1 MYQEGRRGCFHFLY
15 WVGVPRWIA
24 GFKVDVM
31 HASRA
36 SLVGARQICVGSGGL
51 GGGMGF
57 AGSCAIECEYHG
69 GNALWVLASCVLGFL
84 NFYFFGG
91 DRV

>member
-51 GGGMGF
+51 GGGEG
-57 AGSCAIECEYHG
+57 HG
-69 GNALWVLASCVLGFL
+69 GRQPIAVCVAGHGPLELKF
-84 NFYFFGG
+84 
-91 DRV
+91 DRLC